1 MKRLLVFLGALLLL
15 AAGCSDYDTEHPD
28 TKSNRKLFS
37 NLTGVKADAGI
48 REVYAYA
55 DELGFDAHYCL
66 AFKATPEAV
75 ERIVKKMKL
84 VKKDRVK
91 DWSLW
96 SDGPTHDWLPWWN
109 IKERESSNLY
119 HKEVEQKEVNFLWH
133 DPKTGKC
140 RLLVMGL

>member
-84 VKKDRVK
+84 MKKDRIK
-91 DWSLW
+91 DKWEW
-96 SDGPTHDWLPWWN
+96 DTDF
-109 IKERESSNLY
+109 
-119 HKEVEQKEVNFLWH
+119 FLS
-133 DPKTGKC
+133 PRARGGTGK
-140 RLLVMGL
+140 REHKRTFIEERWS